1 MQGRDDA
8 VIEVGSAKRANAKNL
23 GGENEG
29 QKLGATHDELMK
41 TELVQKGRETQQR
54 ITLDPGAAEVDSE
67 DPGKNFE
74 ASGGRREE
82 DLA

>member
-1 MQGRDDA
+1 MQGRDET

-41 TELVQKGRETQQR
+41 TELV
-54 ITLDPGAAEVDSE
+54 
-67 DPGKNFE
+67 
-74 ASGGRREE
+74 
-82 DLA
+82 